1 MSSSE
6 SLKTLSGKFSA
17 GKIILVIILGL
28 FTVLIILFVTGVIK
42 FPNSNSINI
51 SNQGQTTSPPTT
63 TAIPTTTTSRPTTTT
78 AIPTTAIPT
87 TTTSRPTTAIPTTT
101 TARPIVP
108 RTIIFTAGNAGLSSN
123 NNAAI
128 SCPGT
133 DCKKYPGNLGGGGAG
148 GIIVSGITSPI
159 ATSGNVGVNGGGAG
173 SNGIGFGSGGGGG
186 GYWHGNG
193 WVACGGGNKGFVYIV
208 EDNKLIAT
216 SGTYT
221 PLSSGIYTFILMGG
235 GGSGGFGSS
244 NFGGSSGNILKKQL
258 TLENTDT
265 INITIGNGG
274 ASGNASTPGENTQVV
289 VNGSTLT
296 ALGGQSLL
304 PSSIT
309 AQTTTFNMLIS
320 GTNTSSAIGGN
331 PSQNATNGNFINNSI
346 LSEINV

>member
-1 MSSSE
+1 M
-6 SLKTLSGKFSA
+6 
-17 GKIILVIILGL
+17 
-28 FTVLIILFVTGVIK
+28 
-42 FPNSNSINI
+42 PN
-51 SNQGQTTSPPTT
+51 SNQGQTTSPPTI
-63 TAIPTTTTSRPTTTT
+63 TAIQTTTSPPT
-78 AIPTTAIPT
+78 
-87 TTTSRPTTAIPTTT
+87 TTAIPTTT

-108 RTIIFTAGNAGLSSN
+108 RTITFTAGNAGLSTN
-123 NNAAI
+123 NNTDV

-159 ATSGNVGVNGGGAG
+159 ATSGNVGLNGGGAG

-186 GYWHGNG
+186 GYWYGNG
-193 WVACGGGNKGFVYIV
+193 WFACGGGNQGFVYIV
-208 EDNKLIAT
+208 EDNKFIAT
-216 SGTYT
+216 SGKYT

-244 NFGGSSGNILKKQL
+244 NFGGSSGNILKNQL
-258 TLENTDT
+258 TLKNTDT

-274 ASGNASTPGENTQVV
+274 ASGNASTPGGNTQVT

-346 LSEINV
+346 LREINV